1 MTVWV
6 VSKNES
12 NCLLENKMVST
23 LIWRNVILLYIVKSN
38 ILWLTFKLTI
48 TITITITI
56 TDVTSYVQFLS
67 CCTSQP
73 KNKKQN
79 HYCKQF
85 YECCYLKKITLARFA
100 CLCFF
105 NCRHSRTPGAHAHWL
120 FFIVNVRIDT

>member
-1 MTVWV
+1 MSYYCT
-6 VSKNES
+6 
-12 NCLLENKMVST
+12 LLSQT
-23 LIWRNVILLYIVKSN
+23 FYGLLLSY
-38 ILWLTFKLTI
+38 L
-48 TITITITI
+48 TI

-85 YECCYLKKITLARFA
+85 YECSYLKKITLARFA

-105 NCRHSRTPGAHAHWL
+105 FDKAIAASINREWLKWLIKCWKLLLHLKSPLPLLIRTTTL
-120 FFIVNVRIDT
+120 NVITLIRFFRIRCTVT